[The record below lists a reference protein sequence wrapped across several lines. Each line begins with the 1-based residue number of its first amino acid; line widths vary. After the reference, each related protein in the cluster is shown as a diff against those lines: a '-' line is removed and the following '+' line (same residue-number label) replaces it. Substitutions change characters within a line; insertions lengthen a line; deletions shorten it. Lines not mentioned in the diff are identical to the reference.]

1 MLTLYRPGTSIW
13 HRLPAGRKTIL
24 LTALVLGLSLLPTDW
39 GWRAAAI
46 AAAVCLGCYAVP
58 GIGMRPL
65 VTHLFAVRLILV
77 FTLVSQLLFAGG
89 QGTAVNTTRLA
100 TIIAIAS
107 LLALTTR
114 TTDLL
119 DVIERGLTPLARLR
133 IDPQRVALLLAV
145 SLNTLPVLARATEE
159 VREAQRARGGRASL
173 RLFAVPFLIVALKH
187 ADDLGD
193 ALTARG
199 VK

>member
-24 LTALVLGLSLLPTDW
+24 LTALVLGVSLLPTDW
-39 GWRAAAI
+39 GWWAAAM
-46 AAAVCLGCYAVP
+46 AAAVCLACHAAP
-58 GIGMRPL
+58 GIGMGPL
-65 VTHLFAVRLILV
+65 AAHLYAVRLILV

-89 QGTAVNTTRLA
+89 LGAVVNTTRVA
-100 TIIAIAS
+100 AIIAIAS

-119 DVIERGLTPLARLR
+119 DVIERALTPLARLR
-133 IDPQRVALLLAV
+133 VDPQRVALLLAV
-145 SLNTLPVLARATEE
+145 SLNTLPVLARAAAE
-159 VREAQRARGGRASL
+159 VREAQRARGARAGL

-187 ADDLGD
+187 ADALGD

-199 VK
+199 VR